1 MKKTGAKRVSGYD
14 SGLGSAVLTA
24 PEESY
29 ASEADA
35 PGRRKGPAPAGAL
48 QRGYG
53 NDRYD
58 QPVAEGS
65 YSDESEYVPQRGKI
79 LQFRRL
85 PRSVAGRIVLGV
97 VVFALVGAVAVAFAG
112 VRSYLMHDAR
122 FVLASSDDIQITGAE
137 HLTREQIVSV
147 FGADLERNIFRLSLG
162 ERQADLERLPWVAH
176 ATVMRLLPNVLRV
189 QIVERTP
196 VAFVR
201 QGSQIGL
208 VDASGVLL
216 DMPADAAGDPH
227 YSFPVLTGLSADEA
241 MSERAA
247 KMEVY
252 EQFMH
257 DLDGSGQRLTNSVSE
272 VDVADP
278 EDVKGLI
285 TSGSSDILVHFG
297 QEKFLKRY
305 QEFEQHLEEWKQQYP
320 KLASADMRYEG
331 QIVLEM
337 QGDGKAAAFGTGA
350 ATTASTE
357 SPAPVISKPVTEAK
371 PVASAKPAA
380 VKSIAPKALVP
391 KPVLSA
397 AAMTPPVP
405 KPGLANIAA
414 SKPAA
419 PKPGTPKPVAV
430 NVAASKQ
437 PVVKPDFSNAAMPK
451 PALPKPV
458 VLNAAAP
465 KPATPKPV
473 AAPKLVAAK
482 TSQPAAKKVVTK
494 PVAGKPKPGSGMS
507 AANEKVFER
516 LAAEHRAELAKA
528 HKTAT
533 AKAEKKRGGAGG
545 KNGAT
550 P

>member
-1 MKKTGAKRVSGYD
+1 MKKTGARRVSGYD

-24 PEESY
+24 PEENY
-29 ASEADA
+29 ASEAA
-35 PGRRKGPAPAGAL
+35 ARGTRRGPAPAGAL

-58 QPVAEGS
+58 QPGAESS
-65 YSDESEYVPQRGKI
+65 YSDESEYVPQRGK
-79 LQFRRL
+79 LLRFRSL

-97 VVFALVGAVAVAFAG
+97 VAFALLGTAAVAFAG
-112 VRSYLMHDAR
+112 VRSYLMHDPR
-122 FVLASSDDIQITGAE
+122 FVVASSDDIQISGAE
-137 HLTREQIVSV
+137 HLTRGQILSV
-147 FGADLERNIFRLSLG
+147 FGPDLERNIFRVSLG

-176 ATVMRLLPNVLRV
+176 ATVMRLLPDVLRV
-189 QIVERTP
+189 QITERTP

-252 EQFMH
+252 EQFLH
-257 DLDGSGQRLTNSVSE
+257 ELDGSGQRLTDSVSE

-278 EDVKGLI
+278 EDVKALL

-297 QEKFLKRY
+297 QDKFLKRY

-337 QGDGKAAAFGTGA
+337 QGDGKAAAVGTGA
-350 ATTASTE
+350 VETASAE
-357 SPAPVISKPVTEAK
+357 SPARVMAKPVTEAK
-371 PVASAKPAA
+371 PVAS
-380 VKSIAPKALVP
+380 
-391 KPVLSA
+391 
-397 AAMTPPVP
+397 
-405 KPGLANIAA
+405 G
-414 SKPAA
+414 KPAA
-419 PKPGTPKPVAV
+419 PKPVAMKPAAVKPAATKPVLGASTEKPVVSKPAAV
-430 NVAASKQ
+430 NVDAAKL
-437 PVVKPDFSNAAMPK
+437 PMPKPDFSNAVMPK

-465 KPATPKPV
+465 KPAAPKPSAPKAV
-473 AAPKLVAAK
+473 AAPNLVAAK
-482 TSQPAAKKVVTK
+482 GGRPVAKKVVSK

-507 AANEKVFER
+507 TANEKVFAR
-516 LAAEHRAELAKA
+516 LAAEHRAALAKGHKA
-528 HKTAT
+528 GTVSVAKSGKTA
-533 AKAEKKRGGAGG
+533 KS
-545 KNGAT
+545 GAT